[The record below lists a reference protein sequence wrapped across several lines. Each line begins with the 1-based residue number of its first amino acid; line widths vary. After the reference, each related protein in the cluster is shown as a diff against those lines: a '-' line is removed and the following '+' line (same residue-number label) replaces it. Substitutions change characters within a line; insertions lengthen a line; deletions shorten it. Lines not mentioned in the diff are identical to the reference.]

1 METPLPVLI
10 CIVGGYMG
18 YVGLQ
23 VLGDQDQANYLLC
36 YLIHTQRVVHSP
48 LYTEHLSRF
57 SSSSSPYPPI
67 SASES
72 IPASE
77 STPAASSQL
86 NSDTTLDKTSLL
98 LFRTLIHHWL
108 EVPPSQITTYFS
120 ALSALPPSAGVG
132 PIVRSSLVAIKA
144 HLAKADERDLGLA
157 SSRRSKGM
165 GMGGG
170 VLGGG
175 KKLGT
180 VKDRDES
187 VDVMENQEDLIKLI
201 SEVADLTNEALGKLN
216 ALLEGEEDEC
226 ECENGKGKGM
236 QLELG
241 LEYEEGGE
249 GKKGSGNGGKVP
261 KRRER
266 KEYEDVE

>member
-1 METPLPVLI
+1 
-10 CIVGGYMG
+10 
-18 YVGLQ
+18 
-23 VLGDQDQANYLLC
+23 
-36 YLIHTQRVVHSP
+36 
-48 LYTEHLSRF
+48 
-57 SSSSSPYPPI
+57 
-67 SASES
+67 
-72 IPASE
+72 
-77 STPAASSQL
+77 
-86 NSDTTLDKTSLL
+86 
-98 LFRTLIHHWL
+98 
-108 EVPPSQITTYFS
+108 
-120 ALSALPPSAGVG
+120 
-132 PIVRSSLVAIKA
+132 
-144 HLAKADERDLGLA
+144 
-157 SSRRSKGM
+157 M